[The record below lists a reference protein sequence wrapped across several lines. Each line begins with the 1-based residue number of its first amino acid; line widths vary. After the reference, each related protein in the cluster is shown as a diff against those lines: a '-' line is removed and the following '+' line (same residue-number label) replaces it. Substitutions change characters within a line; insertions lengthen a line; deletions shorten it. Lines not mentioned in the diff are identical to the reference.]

1 MRWLL
6 HICIYNL
13 CGVCILTVTYC
24 TLMRSQQYCGWIRKV
39 NSRGSLSISFLHL
52 LSIPPSL
59 TLPSSLSNFR
69 HLHLPLFP
77 SSSSFF
83 FLLFLSIALFFFST
97 STLSSSFLLF
107 LYLPL
112 LFPSS
117 FPSSSSSSPPLPPS
131 PLPQA
136 KLGTVTASIG

>member
-13 CGVCILTVTYC
+13 CGVCILRVTYC

-83 FLLFLSIALFFFST
+83 
-97 STLSSSFLLF
+97 SSSSCP
-107 LYLPL
+107 LP
-112 LFPSS
+112 F
-117 FPSSSSSSPPLPPS
+117 SSSQPPPCPLPPSSSPPPFPPPP
-131 PLPQA
+131 PLLLYPLLLFPRPS
-136 KLGTVTASIG
+136 LGQ